1 MANLITQFSRRRF
14 LMATGAFL
22 ADAAKP
28 ASSRKFGLE
37 IYSLRREAAKDLP
50 GTLALVRKF
59 GFTELEVGDL
69 YGRSSRDFRQLLDHA
84 GLRVTSMMGTH
95 ERLGGQIRNVV
106 SDART
111 LGAKYVVCSTIPHRK
126 HLTTEDCEKAIDDFN
141 RWGKVLADSGLHLC
155 YHTHGIEFG
164 PSPDGTLFDTLVKRT
179 EPKIVSYEMD
189 IFWMVFA
196 HQDSVTWLRRYPGRF
211 PLMHVKDIRKDTP
224 LGGSPGDVLEE
235 ASVIL
240 GQGLVNIPAA
250 LRAAEATG
258 VLHCY
263 IEDEAVNAA
272 DQIPQSLR
280 YLESIG

>member
-1 MANLITQFSRRRF
+1 MTQLSRRRF

-22 ADAAKP
+22 ADGAKP
-28 ASSRKFGLE
+28 AASRKYGLE
-37 IYSLRREAAKDLP
+37 IYSLRREAANDLP
-50 GTLALVRKF
+50 GTLALIRKF
-59 GFTELEVGDL
+59 GFRELEVGDL
-69 YGRSSRDFRQLLDHA
+69 YGRSAQDFRQLLDHT
-84 GLRVTSMMGTH
+84 GLRVTSMMAAH
-95 ERLGGQIRNVV
+95 AQLGGPIQNVV

-141 RWGKVLADSGLHLC
+141 RWGKVLRDSGLHLC

-179 EPKIVSYEMD
+179 DPNIVSYEMD

-196 HQDSVTWLRRYPGRF
+196 HQDPVKWLRRYSGRF
-211 PLMHVKDIRKDTP
+211 PLMHVKDVRKDTP
-224 LGGSPGDVLEE
+224 LGGSPDDVLEE

-240 GQGLVNIPAA
+240 GQGLVDIPAT
-250 LRAAEATG
+250 LGAAETTG
-258 VLHCY
+258 VLHYY

-272 DQIPQSLR
+272 EQIPQSLR

>member
-22 ADAAKP
+22 ADSAKLT
-28 ASSRKFGLE
+28 SSRKFGLE

-50 GTLALVRKF
+50 GSLALIRKF

-84 GLRVTSMMGTH
+84 GLRVTSMMAAH
-95 ERLGGQIRNVV
+95 ERLGGQIQNVV

-126 HLTTEDCEKAIDDFN
+126 HLTTKDCEKAIDDFN

-179 EPKIVSYEMD
+179 EPKFVSYEMD

-196 HQDSVTWLRRYPGRF
+196 HQDPVTWLRRYPGRF

-240 GQGLVNIPAA
+240 GQGIVNIPAA
-250 LRAAEATG
+250 LRAAETTG
-258 VLHCY
+258 VLHRY

-280 YLESIG
+280 YLESIS